1 MMNLKSDWIVFC
13 LCLAA
18 AILFWWQINNR
29 EVKTYNL
36 EFLLQ
41 FNLPDSLKISNIVP
55 DKVEVNFE
63 MKPGDY
69 RDFIKK
75 NPNTTIII
83 DLGTSPEQVIS
94 GQFISSKIREL
105 LSAYPVQRIGVKLQE
120 DLIVRVITSYFKKVK
135 VHLESKMEFYPGYE
149 LIDSV
154 RIDPD
159 SITIFGIKEAIDS
172 LKSWPTELL
181 NQVAIREDIKQLLK
195 LKTPKDQSISLSHT
209 YVDVLAEVD
218 QFTEK
223 EMTVPV
229 NIVTS
234 GNKSQLQYKI
244 LPNQARIF
252 AKLSVSNFNLLLESD
267 LKLGAEIDS
276 IKGKT
281 NLAPIKLLQKPD
293 YVKDV
298 KIYPKYVEVIIH
310 N

>member
-1 MMNLKSDWIVFC
+1 MNLKSDWIVFC

-29 EVKTYNL
+29 EVKAYNV

-41 FNLPDSLKISNIVP
+41 FSLPDSLKISNIVP
-55 DKVEVNFE
+55 EMVEVNFE
-63 MKPGDY
+63 MKPRDY

-75 NPNTTIII
+75 NPNTTVVIE
-83 DLGTSPEQVIS
+83 LNTNPEQIIS
-94 GQFISSKIREL
+94 SQFISSKIREL

-120 DLIVRVITSYFKKVK
+120 DLVVRVATSYFKKVK
-135 VHLESKMEFYPGYE
+135 VLLESKMEFYPGYE
-149 LIDSV
+149 LIDSI

-159 SITIFGIKEAIDS
+159 SITIFGSKETIDS
-172 LKSWPTELL
+172 LKSWPTELMS
-181 NQVAIREDIKQLLK
+181 QVAIRDDIKQLLK
-195 LKTPKDQSISLSHT
+195 LKTPNDQSITLSHT

-229 NIVTS
+229 GIAAA
-234 GNKSQLQYKI
+234 GNKPKIQYKI

-252 AKLSVSNFNLLLESD
+252 AKLSVSNFNLLQESD
-267 LKLGAEIDS
+267 IKLVAEIDS
-276 IKGKT
+276 IKGKA
-281 NLAPIKLLQKPD
+281 NLAPIKLQEKPD
-293 YVKDV
+293 FVKDV
-298 KIYPKYVEVIIH
+298 KIYPKYVEVISH